1 MILKYAL
8 LWLASFV
15 AISAVDALWH
25 LGLWGKVYGSAIR
38 RVAAVV
44 DGKPVFHNGSGL
56 ASQVLVITA
65 FVVLA
70 SLQAHGGAAST
81 SKMVVSCVM
90 GGVLGISVY
99 GLVNHWLI
107 RDWSAAMT
115 VLEVVWGP
123 LLGAFAGLFIA
134 WAGRLLKVY

>member
-1 MILKYAL
+1 MVLKYAL
-8 LWLASFV
+8 LWVVSFLGV
-15 AISAVDALWH
+15 SAVDALWH
-25 LGLWGKVYGSAIR
+25 LVLWGRTYRADIR
-38 RVAAVV
+38 KVAAIV
-44 DGKPVFHNGSGL
+44 DGRPVFHNLSGL
-56 ASQVLVITA
+56 LSQVLVITA

-70 SLQAHGGAAST
+70 SLQFRSGAPAVRA
-81 SKMVVSCVM
+81 VVACAM

-123 LLGAFAGLFIA
+123 LLGAFAGWFIA
-134 WAGRLLKVY
+134 GAAKLLKVY

>member
-1 MILKYAL
+1 MMLRYAL
-8 LWLASFV
+8 LWLASFA

-25 LGLWGKVYGSAIR
+25 LGIWGRVYAAGIR
-38 RVAAVV
+38 RVAPLV
-44 DGKPVFHNGSGL
+44 DGKPALHNGSGL
-56 ASQVLVITA
+56 AAQVLVITA

-70 SLQAHGGAAST
+70 SLALQSGGAASRA
-81 SKMVVSCVM
+81 VLACAM

-123 LLGAFAGLFIA
+123 ILGAFAGAFIA